1 MTRLVRAELLKLRTT
16 RVVAGLFGLTIAT
29 SALIA
34 TAVMLIATRPGQ
46 PPIPSDALPELLV
59 VAGGPLV
66 VFALILG
73 VLAMTGEF
81 RHGTA
86 TSTFL
91 VTPVRGRAAAAKL
104 AAAAVAGLAMA
115 GGRLVVRRDLS

>member
-1 MTRLVRAELLKLRTT
+1 MA
-16 RVVAGLFGLTIAT
+16 
-29 SALIA
+29 
-34 TAVMLIATRPGQ
+34 
-46 PPIPSDALPELLV
+46 
-59 VAGGPLV
+59 
-66 VFALILG
+66 
-73 VLAMTGEF
+73 GEF